1 LGADV
6 EFLGSIWRFLTDG
19 VQWVINVVKQVF
31 TDVWTAF
38 TDAVKWVVV
47 SLLDVVKSLVEALPA
62 PEWSYGWS
70 GLPGEL
76 LNILGLIG
84 LDYCLGIIGT
94 ALLIRLSMQLIPFVR
109 LGS

>member
-1 LGADV
+1 MD
-6 EFLGSIWRFLTDG
+6 FLAGIWRFLTES
-19 VQWVINVVKQVF
+19 VEWVIGLVKQVF
-31 TDVWTAF
+31 TDLWAVF
-38 TDAVKWVVV
+38 TDAVKWVMVTM
-47 SLLDVVKSLVEALPA
+47 LDLVKSLVEALPA